1 MQLTQVEEIKK
12 HTYFLKNELLKNVK
26 DVIFYAYKNDKSFPR
41 SCGLVSRVL
50 TYLFGE
56 NNDLTSKCDINY
68 VRGCFKN
75 PIYETWCEDYH
86 SDINRNNYANE
97 KFANCNCHNCNACD
111 SMIPHSWIEIT
122 NRKTRE
128 ITILDFT
135 SIQFEENF
143 PDYQND
149 LLKPFTK
156 EELYAYLEKRTD
168 FLIRENNMKFNQYI
182 PLTGIENFKD
192 IIKNTNELKGTNT
205 TNFIINYLEKCS

>member
-1 MQLTQVEEIKK
+1 MTQVEEIKK

-86 SDINRNNYANE
+86 S
-97 KFANCNCHNCNACD
+97 
-111 SMIPHSWIEIT
+111 
-122 NRKTRE
+122 
-128 ITILDFT
+128 
-135 SIQFEENF
+135 
-143 PDYQND
+143 
-149 LLKPFTK
+149 
-156 EELYAYLEKRTD
+156 
-168 FLIRENNMKFNQYI
+168 
-182 PLTGIENFKD
+182 FKD